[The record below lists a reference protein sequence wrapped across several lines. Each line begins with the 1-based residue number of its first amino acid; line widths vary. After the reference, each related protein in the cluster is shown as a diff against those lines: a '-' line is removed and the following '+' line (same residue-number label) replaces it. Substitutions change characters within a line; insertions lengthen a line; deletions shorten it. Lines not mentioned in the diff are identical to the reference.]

1 MASDQ
6 NCQIKGLIRFSYQ
19 ATGGFRLTKQPQED
33 VAKVLQDPDRLRR
46 RLELFRRFTLPSLV
60 GQADQNFKVAVLI
73 GDKMP
78 SVFRAELEGL
88 LEPHAF
94 AQVVA
99 LPPMD
104 HYQAMQS
111 AFAHIPATQTATH
124 IASFRLDDDDAIHTA
139 TTAQI
144 RKIANGIMRIRDDD
158 RPFMIGFMRGYFL
171 SIEDDEAVVSAV
183 TERYPL
189 GIALTMVAPVSST
202 KNVFVH
208 NNHRSVAEKVDMYTD
223 VSRPM
228 FIRTVHNLNDSSA
241 VNSGHMWALK
251 TKADWEEFHRSFQ
264 IDLDGVSLHTL
275 WGSP

>member
-1 MASDQ
+1 M
-6 NCQIKGLIRFSYQ
+6 RFSSH
-19 ATGGFRLTKQPQED
+19 
-33 VAKVLQDPDRLRR
+33 LQR
-46 RLELFRRFTLPSLV
+46 T
-60 GQADQNFKVAVLI
+60 
-73 GDKMP
+73 
-78 SVFRAELEGL
+78 SVFGAYARMIVWRPHRRDGRFRSQVVH
-88 LEPHAF
+88 PRHAF
-94 AQVVA
+94 AALQDVA
-99 LPPMD
+99 LAKGPMPPPLPPMD